1 MDSISITPDYM
12 NSDILKK
19 DITIENKDMI
29 ENPTE
34 AQERF
39 IMEQDEH
46 EKQYREYIRGKITVK
61 QHTDNDDQNS
71 VLKETI
77 NRLTKELA
85 RYQKKYPP
93 VTDVLLSEIDLLFD
107 NDQDNWD
114 AHYKFMKP
122 LFNSYDDK
130 INDLTNEN
138 DLAKSNLAK
147 LTAKNTNLLKENA
160 NLQGRINDILK
171 ENSELKASLSKFKS
185 DNDDYKM
192 EINKLKSDISK
203 FSQKN
208 TQDNS
213 FLLYETSQQQKF
225 NLEQWEE
232 ANAKIEVLEQEN
244 DLLIKQQNNN
254 KKEIEMMKME
264 VNKKNNEVQSLTKLN
279 NENKKKID
287 TLVVNLKTL
296 NNKKLEVEKD
306 LELCN
311 ENFNKSASDNTMLHN
326 DLCRAMNEIREY
338 KKKLA
343 EYKKSLEEI
352 TIRYQTHVKEAT
364 EMAENEKKLMEQI
377 KLSDE
382 ELSTQKE
389 NYSNALEEINN
400 LRNQQVELLDLTK
413 EMEKRINELE
423 KKEVDLNKQI
433 QCHMDIAEEA
443 KLNCDRALLK
453 EDQYVKEIQRLKN
466 SLTENTSKFNEK
478 SEKNISLIVAKH
490 ESEKQKLIKEI
501 NILEVSNAEARSQVE
516 RAIRDRRTLEMR
528 LERLSKQIP
537 EDQERINLIIE
548 DLTTRLRNS
557 EREKDEITLKYEK
570 LSNKNLR
577 EQNKVEKDKECLQV
591 QLDDVYRRVRRSE
604 RELEDSKEEHV
615 KLLNKISEYEHQIKQ
630 VKQEKEKKEQEYLS
644 ELQIITHKYD
654 SKVKELSLNLENA
667 TESYSKVSQEYQQ
680 LLSEQRKMSDKW
692 KVESQDISDHY
703 EVIISDLRA
712 QIKRAATKIE
722 ELTEQQSKVALLKN
736 ELMNQ
741 VNEEK
746 KEQTKLHHLLKS
758 SDERADNFEKKIK
771 ELLIKQNEIIQ
782 EKKQL
787 QREFDR
793 VIIEKERLAREN
805 ELSKK
810 TKHQEI
816 FNVHDLTNE
825 FDDEDDDLDYNNDFS
840 KLEAELEKVKTRSQY
855 REYNILK

>member
-1 MDSISITPDYM
+1 M